1 MNIKRLSIEITTNE
15 DPFFFEH
22 KFQNGLNIIASDVN
36 TSGKSSVLSAIMYG
50 LGMEE
55 IIGGRGSKVL
65 SAAFNNKIKD
75 TNDKIYNVLKAS
87 VYLEISNQN
96 ETVTILRTVKDL
108 PRNDNLVTV
117 IFGNY
122 EDRYNPKVK
131 TIDYFVHD
139 ANSAKGRL
147 GFFRFLEDFLG
158 LTLPNVLGYDG
169 KEKKLYIQNIF
180 AAIMIEQKRGW
191 SDILSRV
198 PNFGIKDSKKK
209 TIEYILKMD
218 SIELSKTKAEIQENL
233 KKKKEEWKDYYI
245 EIKAYLRSL
254 NLELLGITSEIDLIK
269 EERLGIFS
277 KENSMNID
285 EVLVDQK
292 NKLDIISQSRYEK
305 KYDNQ
310 SLNEELLSTMDE
322 ISKLKI
328 KSQNFIN
335 QKNKE
340 ETEITKLLE
349 GLENLENDIQ
359 NNKDINKIVKY
370 GSEKN
375 SNIYNGICP
384 TCNQKIEDTLLNSQ
398 NQVIIMTPEENIK
411 HLNNQKLLFESII
424 KQKRVLIKDIE
435 QQIEIISNS
444 IKKLNQLAISI
455 KSDLFKLKDEYNEH
469 VILEKLNL
477 ERSIDTLNEVQG
489 KFNVIKAKFL
499 ELSSEYKELLARM
512 NNLNKDEYSDQD
524 LNKIKSLKNKFVTNL
539 KNFGYRSIEPEQNI
553 SISTNTLL
561 PEIMGYDLKFD
572 SSASDHIRGI
582 WAYTIALQ
590 EVSLEYEGNHPKL
603 LLFDEPNQHS
613 IIEKD
618 MRAFLSKIK
627 SLNRNVQTIVGFTM
641 KDEDSKKIIDELG
654 LDDTIIKIDEL
665 AFKKRLSEEK

>member
-1 MNIKRLSIEITTNE
+1 
-15 DPFFFEH
+15 
-22 KFQNGLNIIASDVN
+22 
-36 TSGKSSVLSAIMYG
+36 
-50 LGMEE
+50 
-55 IIGGRGSKVL
+55 
-65 SAAFNNKIKD
+65 
-75 TNDKIYNVLKAS
+75 
-87 VYLEISNQN
+87 
-96 ETVTILRTVKDL
+96 
-108 PRNDNLVTV
+108 
-117 IFGNY
+117 
-122 EDRYNPKVK
+122 
-131 TIDYFVHD
+131 
-139 ANSAKGRL
+139 
-147 GFFRFLEDFLG
+147 
-158 LTLPNVLGYDG
+158 
-169 KEKKLYIQNIF
+169 
-180 AAIMIEQKRGW
+180 
-191 SDILSRV
+191 
-198 PNFGIKDSKKK
+198 
-209 TIEYILKMD
+209 
-218 SIELSKTKAEIQENL
+218 
-233 KKKKEEWKDYYI
+233 
-245 EIKAYLRSL
+245 
-254 NLELLGITSEIDLIK
+254 
-269 EERLGIFS
+269 
-277 KENSMNID
+277 

-328 KSQNFIN
+328 KSQDFIN

-512 NNLNKDEYSDQD
+512 NNLNKDE
-524 LNKIKSLKNKFVTNL
+524 
-539 KNFGYRSIEPEQNI
+539 
-553 SISTNTLL
+553 
-561 PEIMGYDLKFD
+561 
-572 SSASDHIRGI
+572 
-582 WAYTIALQ
+582 
-590 EVSLEYEGNHPKL
+590 
-603 LLFDEPNQHS
+603 
-613 IIEKD
+613 
-618 MRAFLSKIK
+618 
-627 SLNRNVQTIVGFTM
+627 
-641 KDEDSKKIIDELG
+641 
-654 LDDTIIKIDEL
+654 
-665 AFKKRLSEEK
+665 

>member
-328 KSQNFIN
+328 KSQDFIN

-499 ELSSEYKELLARM
+499 ELSSE
-512 NNLNKDEYSDQD
+512 
-524 LNKIKSLKNKFVTNL
+524 
-539 KNFGYRSIEPEQNI
+539 
-553 SISTNTLL
+553 
-561 PEIMGYDLKFD
+561 
-572 SSASDHIRGI
+572 
-582 WAYTIALQ
+582 
-590 EVSLEYEGNHPKL
+590 
-603 LLFDEPNQHS
+603 
-613 IIEKD
+613 
-618 MRAFLSKIK
+618 
-627 SLNRNVQTIVGFTM
+627 
-641 KDEDSKKIIDELG
+641 
-654 LDDTIIKIDEL
+654 
-665 AFKKRLSEEK
+665 

>member
-328 KSQNFIN
+328 KSQDFIN

-553 SISTNTLL
+553 YIIT
-561 PEIMGYDLKFD
+561 
-572 SSASDHIRGI
+572 
-582 WAYTIALQ
+582 
-590 EVSLEYEGNHPKL
+590 GN
-603 LLFDEPNQHS
+603 NGV
-613 IIEKD
+613 
-618 MRAFLSKIK
+618 R
-627 SLNRNVQTIVGFTM
+627 
-641 KDEDSKKIIDELG
+641 
-654 LDDTIIKIDEL
+654 
-665 AFKKRLSEEK
+665 FKV